1 MKQRFTAFALC
12 AAAFAALPLAAVE
25 VKELNLLT
33 GSKFEPVEMHGRTTA
48 AFGWGMNDESRRKAS
63 GLHSHYLSGEG
74 LFELEVKDGVFTLKY
89 PEDLHPVYK
98 KGGEVKIGNVRP
110 YFGFEGGKFRV
121 RARVKVERGRFRFS
135 DGHAVQPAP
144 DWQEIDYVSDRRVSG
159 FSYRPVANGGFS
171 ITDFTVCPEYDK
183 LGGEINLPDGGKLT
197 KILLPKDADYMMR
210 YCVAMWQ
217 HWLYKLTGVAL
228 PIEVVDKVEPTKGAL
243 AVVMGETAPGGWQL
257 KVDRDG
263 VVLTCGEDAVFLPA
277 VFDYLRE
284 LGYTHYSNR
293 MPELKITPDPA
304 FVLKKLDKV
313 VKPRFRYFVYG
324 IDGVGNNDRNMLYTK
339 NTVDYYHLPKPTMDH
354 VLNVVLP
361 TELYY
366 KTHPEYYA
374 LDEQG
379 HRVIASYI
387 IRTSP
392 CFANKDA
399 FEIAADNMV
408 KYAFAQPRRP
418 HLLFYIGDGGHSC
431 LCDECAKVNHGK
443 RGNYS
448 WMMMKFYNRL
458 AREVRKRDP
467 EMRVAFG
474 AYSDYQ
480 EPPLDIKPEPN
491 VYCTYAVSHKRGFH
505 CTLHHE
511 CELNKAG
518 FDEIRAWSNY
528 IGREKLGPMTYRDM
542 RPLHS
547 VERFKVYNK
556 YMSYEIFSWIW
567 MGWCPAN
574 PFVWTRWN
582 YGEDDVLALLSE
594 FNDAYYGKAGKYV
607 TQIHLML
614 EEFARNY
621 KHTPEEIRIAR
632 KNDRPFHVGLRCGDL
647 GTNSVIDRK
656 MFDEIY
662 ALLDK
667 GLSEI
672 GDSNKFQRENTL
684 HEKAYYLYEDLNR
697 YRLSNCK
704 NDEELAAYAAR
715 AAEFVRIAREVQTV
729 RNKLIPMHST
739 QELFTLFTGIT
750 IESKPKQGWCFAPEV
765 DKFLEDPV
773 KALSL
778 KPEKFPGGL
787 LFAPRLMKGGMG
799 TTQYA
804 YKCPPRIANF
814 VHRHS
819 SGRGEITVNFTL
831 AKPINECTVLAL
843 TGLDDDKPGVGRFAV
858 EVNGKRIFEGPNTFP
873 EHEWGRMGI
882 PVPAGT
888 FKKGIN
894 IIKLISTTPESSGTY
909 NVTEDYSWGW
919 VGFCEMALLDPNG
932 DFKAFLKGSKKSGW
946 YQARQKFNQPLGRIE
961 VKDGKLVVEG
971 KGADQTGAAFFRLH
985 RYPKIAVKPY
995 RKVRVRVTAAG
1006 KGKVVIG
1013 LWPYGPKGY
1022 QGNPTRLKTTKFFYL
1037 NGDKPRSCVYT
1048 FTLHPNTDRIV
1059 PFVGTEGDGKAEIS
1073 AFSVELLT
1081 DPVAPKAKGAKT
1093 TKKRKK

>member
-1 MKQRFTAFALC
+1 MKQRLFALALGI
-12 AAAFAALPLAAVE
+12 AAVAALPLAAVE
-25 VKELNLLT
+25 VRELNLLT
-33 GSKFEPVEMHGRTTA
+33 DSKFTPVEMHGRTTA
-48 AFGWGMNDESRRKAS
+48 AFGWGMTDEPRRKAS

-74 LFELEVKDGVFTLKY
+74 LFELEVKDGILTIKY
-89 PEDLHPVYK
+89 PEKLHPVYK
-98 KGGEVKIGNVRP
+98 KGSGEVKLGNVRP

-121 RARVKVERGRFRFS
+121 RARVKVERGRFAFF
-135 DGHAVQPAP
+135 DGHVVKPSP
-144 DWQEIDYVSDRRVSG
+144 EWQVVDYVSDRRVSG
-159 FSYRPVANGGFS
+159 FTYRPVPNGGFS

-197 KILLPKDADYMMR
+197 RILLPKNADYMMR
-210 YCVAMWQ
+210 YCIAMWQ

-228 PIEVVDKVEPTKGAL
+228 PIEVVDKVVPTEGAL
-243 AVVMGETAPGGWQL
+243 AVVMGKTAPGGWQL
-257 KVDRDG
+257 KVDKHG

-293 MPELKITPDPA
+293 MPNLKITPDPA

-313 VKPRFRYFVYG
+313 VKPHYRYFVYG

-339 NTVDYYHLPKPTMDH
+339 NTVDYYHLPKSTMDH
-354 VLNVVLP
+354 VLNVAMP
-361 TELYY
+361 TEMYY
-366 KTHPEYYA
+366 KSHPEYYA

-392 CFANKDA
+392 CFANKEA
-399 FEIAADNMV
+399 FEITANNMV
-408 KYAFAQPRRP
+408 KYALSQPKRP
-418 HLLFYIGDGGHSC
+418 HLLFYIGDGGHCC

-458 AREVRKRDP
+458 AREMQTKSP
-467 EMRVAFG
+467 GMRVAFG
-474 AYSDYQ
+474 AYGDAQ
-480 EPPLDIKPEPN
+480 EPPLDIRPEPN
-491 VYCTYAVSHKRGFH
+491 VYCTYAVTHKRGFP
-505 CTLHHE
+505 CTLHQE
-511 CELNKAG
+511 CELNKRG
-518 FDEIRAWSNY
+518 FDEIRAWSRY
-528 IGREKLGPMTYRDM
+528 IGRDKLGPMTYRDV
-542 RPLHS
+542 RPIHG
-547 VERFKVYNK
+547 VERWKEFNR
-556 YMSYEIFSWIW
+556 YMSYELFSWIW
-567 MGWCPAN
+567 MGWSPAN
-574 PFVWTRWN
+574 AFVFTRWN
-582 YGEDDVLALLSE
+582 YGEDDVVGLLSE
-594 FNDAYYGKAGKYV
+594 FNDAYFGKAGKYV
-607 TQIHLML
+607 TKIHLML

-621 KHTPEEIRIAR
+621 KHTPEEIAIVRRGKQQI
-632 KNDRPFHVGLRCGDL
+632 HIGLRCGDL
-647 GTNSVIDRK
+647 SAKTLIDRK

-672 GDSNKFQRENTL
+672 GDSDKFQRENTL

-697 YRLSNCK
+697 YRLSDCK
-704 NDEELAAYAAR
+704 NDAELVAYAHR

-750 IESKPKQGWCFAPEV
+750 VESKGKKAWCFAPEV
-765 DKFLEDPV
+765 DAFLADPV

-787 LFAPRLMKGGMG
+787 NFAPRLMKGGVG

-804 YKCPPRIANF
+804 YKCPPQIANF
-814 VHRHS
+814 IHRFS

-873 EHEWGRMGI
+873 EHAWGRMGI
-882 PVPAGT
+882 PVPAGA

-894 IIKLISTTPESSGTY
+894 IIKLINTTRESSGTY
-909 NVTEDYSWGW
+909 NVTEDYTWGW

-961 VKDGKLVVEG
+961 VKNGKLVVEG
-971 KGADQTGAAFFRLH
+971 KGADSTGAAFFRLH
-985 RYPKIAVKPY
+985 RYPKIAVHPY
-995 RKVRVRVTAAG
+995 RKVRVRFTAAG
-1006 KGKVVIG
+1006 EGKIVIG
-1013 LWPYGPKGY
+1013 LWPYSPKGY

-1059 PFVGTEGDGKAEIS
+1059 PFIGVEGNGKAEVTS
-1073 AFSVELLT
+1073 YNVELLT
-1081 DPVAPKAKGAKT
+1081 DPVAPKAKKT
-1093 TKKRKK
+1093 PKK